1 MVNTGKRVIP
11 RDPQILHIALYGTGR
26 ALCDGQ
32 ELSDTLTSESPECRG
47 MYACPTCHQLLL
59 HLQREQSS
67 YHA

>member
-1 MVNTGKRVIP
+1 MVDPVVNVVP
-11 RDPQILHIALYGTGR
+11 RDPEILHVSLHGEGR

-59 HLQREQSS
+59 HFQRQQGMRRG
-67 YHA
+67 